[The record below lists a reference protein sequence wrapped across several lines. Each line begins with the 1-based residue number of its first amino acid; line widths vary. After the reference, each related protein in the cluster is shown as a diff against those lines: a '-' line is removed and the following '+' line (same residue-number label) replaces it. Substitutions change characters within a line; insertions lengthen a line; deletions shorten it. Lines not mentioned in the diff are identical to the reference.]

1 MKIGKTI
8 ELFAWYARIRLQRN
22 MSYRADFIVGLII
35 SVCNAAIG
43 PLFQFLLFTTTKG
56 YPGWSLYQVM
66 LFQGMLLL
74 FTGIR
79 GMLFGN
85 VFGNVSTMVWRGDFD
100 RLLILPRRPIT
111 LLLCSG
117 FDAGSVGVL
126 LSGIVLLVYSANV
139 LEIVVNP
146 IRLVLVL
153 LGLTCGLMLYCA
165 FLVGYCILL
174 VMVTRN
180 SRVEEVIMAMFNFAG
195 YPAQIF
201 PKAIGTVLSTV
212 LPFLV
217 VAYFPSQVLLGRAD
231 AAVVPGMFVCFFAL
245 MATLF
250 IWERM
255 LKRYT
260 SVGG

>member
-1 MKIGKTI
+1 MSVFKTI

-22 MSYRADFIVGLII
+22 MSYRADFIAGLLI
-35 SVCNAAIG
+35 SLCNAAVG

-56 YPGWSLYQVM
+56 YPGWTLPQVM
-66 LFQGMLLL
+66 LFQGMVLL
-74 FTGIR
+74 FTGIC
-79 GMLFGN
+79 GMLFGR
-85 VFGNVSTMVWRGDFD
+85 VFENVSTMVWRGDFD
-100 RLLILPRRPIT
+100 RMLILPHRPIK

-117 FDAGSVGVL
+117 FNAGSVGVM
-126 LSGIVLLVYSANV
+126 LSGIVLLWVSGRT
-139 LEIVVNP
+139 LGIVVTP
-146 IRLVLVL
+146 VRLALVL
-153 LGLTCGLMLYCA
+153 LGIVCGLTLFCA

-201 PKAIGTVLSTV
+201 PKAIATVLSTV

-231 AAVVPGMFVCFFAL
+231 AAVVPGMFVCFLAL
-245 MATLF
+245 GVTLL